1 MDLLEMWLNRLE
13 LKDVKTEAIMSEQ
26 VVYPK
31 DLKTKEFIGVD
42 IQERIIYH
50 TRPLK
55 EDDIV
60 HELLHIKF
68 PKMSEKN
75 INLLTKLITTKKP
88 KMNE

>member
-1 MDLLEMWLNRLE
+1 MDLLEMWLDRLE

-50 TRPLK
+50 TRPLR

-75 INLLTKLITTKKP
+75 INLLTKLITTKKT
-88 KMNE
+88 KNE